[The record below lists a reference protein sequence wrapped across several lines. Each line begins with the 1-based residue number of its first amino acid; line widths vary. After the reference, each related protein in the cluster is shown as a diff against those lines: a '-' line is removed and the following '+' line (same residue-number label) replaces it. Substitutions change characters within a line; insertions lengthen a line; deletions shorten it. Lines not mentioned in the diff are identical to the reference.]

1 MFVETVFVIEVCQ
14 ANQKAKAS
22 TLCSQILSE
31 TASGDFPSSVYS
43 RLNFSLTWLV
53 RNLFCMLRQT
63 MDFFPS
69 VGVPFPCV
77 LQGASS
83 ACLSSGR
90 HLSLRGFRFVSLLGR
105 KSQETCFLRGGGG
118 VGHCGASLGFE
129 PEFQT
134 FLSLSHLEDRS
145 SAYSSTAFL
154 YKDQSLTGKTSP

>member
-1 MFVETVFVIEVCQ
+1 
-14 ANQKAKAS
+14 
-22 TLCSQILSE
+22 
-31 TASGDFPSSVYS
+31 
-43 RLNFSLTWLV
+43 
-53 RNLFCMLRQT
+53 MLREA

-90 HLSLRGFRFVSLLGR
+90 HLSLRGFRFVSLLEH
-105 KSQETCFLRGGGG
+105 KSQETCFLRGDGG
-118 VGHCGASLGFE
+118 VGHCGASLVFE

-145 SAYSSTAFL
+145 SSYSFTAFL
-154 YKDQSLTGKTSP
+154 YKDQYLTEKISP